1 MHACLLHNYI
11 HAFTLFVLV
20 VIYLQKSVMIMCEQ
34 RYLNKDRSFVMLT
47 SSIRL
52 YPIFMF
58 KSSRMIF
65 ELLID
70 SLL

>member
-1 MHACLLHNYI
+1 
-11 HAFTLFVLV
+11 
-20 VIYLQKSVMIMCEQ
+20 MIMYEQ
-34 RYLNKDRSFVMLT
+34 RYFNKDRSFVMLS

-52 YPIFMF
+52 YHVFMF
-58 KSSRMIF
+58 NSSRIIF

>member
-1 MHACLLHNYI
+1 
-11 HAFTLFVLV
+11 
-20 VIYLQKSVMIMCEQ
+20 MIMYEQ

-52 YPIFMF
+52 YHVFILN
-58 KSSRMIF
+58 SSRMIF
-65 ELLID
+65 ELLIY

>member
-1 MHACLLHNYI
+1 
-11 HAFTLFVLV
+11 
-20 VIYLQKSVMIMCEQ
+20 MIMYEQ
-34 RYLNKDRSFVMLT
+34 RHLNKDRSFVMLT

-52 YPIFMF
+52 YHVIMF
-58 KSSRMIF
+58 NSSQMIF

>member
-1 MHACLLHNYI
+1 
-11 HAFTLFVLV
+11 
-20 VIYLQKSVMIMCEQ
+20 MIMCKQ
-34 RYLNKDRSFVMLT
+34 RHLNKDWYIVMLM

-52 YPIFMF
+52 SHAFMF
-58 KSSRMIF
+58 NSSRMIF